1 MGQLED
7 MAIFARV
14 IEAGSITLAAEQLG
28 LAKSAVSK
36 RLSALEQKLGLKLI
50 TRTTRKSSITE
61 AGKQYYQR
69 SKLILDEVDELNNI
83 TSSDT
88 LALSGPLK
96 ITVPLSFGLMYLSE
110 PLDLFIQQ
118 HPEIQLQVNFSDHRI
133 DLIESGMDLAIRIGE
148 LANSNL
154 QARRLIEIKQ
164 SLCASPH
171 YLSKYG
177 IPASPQDL
185 KNHKLLKYENSP
197 FNSISLVDNNG
208 VTTTG
213 HPKIHCVSNN
223 GMFLQQMALSGHGI
237 IQIPQFFV
245 WQNIATNHLTPIL
258 TDYHLTSLN
267 AYAVYPAN
275 RHLPAKVRTLIDFL
289 IKQLNNMPF

>member
-7 MAIFARV
+7 MAIFTRI

-28 LAKSAVSK
+28 LAKSAISK
-36 RLSALEQKLGLKLI
+36 RLSALEQQLGLKLI

-61 AGKQYYQR
+61 AGKRYYQR
-69 SKLILDEVDELNNI
+69 SKLIIDEVNELNHI

-110 PLDLFIQQ
+110 PLDRFIQL

-133 DLIESGMDLAIRIGE
+133 DLIESGVDLAVRIGE

-164 SLCASPH
+164 LLCASPD
-171 YLSKYG
+171 YLIKNG
-177 IPASPQDL
+177 HPESPQDL
-185 KNHKLLKYENSP
+185 KHHKLLKYENSP
-197 FNSISLVDNNG
+197 FNG
-208 VTTTG
+208 VTLNDKNGNIITG
-213 HPKIHCVSNN
+213 HPRIHCSANN
-223 GMFLQQMALSGHGI
+223 GDFLKRMALSGHGI
-237 IQIPQFFV
+237 IQSPNFIV
-245 WQNIATNHLTPIL
+245 WKNIEDHTLTPIL
-258 TDYHLTSLN
+258 TDYHLPSMN

-275 RHLPAKVRTLIDFL
+275 RHLPTKVRTLIDFL
-289 IKQLNNMPF
+289 IQQLANPPF